1 MNKYD
6 IEEDAFSEWEY
17 NELYMQ
23 IEWNRARKLNAIM
36 ISNIYM
42 IFLWEEE
49 EVNPIE
55 CLSEGLILLILILLR
70 IHFQSCYCC

>member
-6 IEEDAFSEWEY
+6 IEEDALLEWEY